1 MAEKIS
7 EQEREALLYEIRRSF
22 AILNAE
28 IPEKI
33 ELKGFKE
40 VPLREIVLEIRKGGI
55 KKREYL
61 LALIE
66 AINQKTK
73 ELEEKIHGEITLE
86 EGIALKDTILGLRRA
101 RAELESELN
110 GNSNREIEDTKRF
123 FTLLRELRG
132 EK

>member
-1 MAEKIS
+1 MAEKIT

-33 ELKGFKE
+33 ELKSFKE

-55 KKREYL
+55 KNRDYI

-66 AINQKTK
+66 AINENVK
-73 ELEEKIHGEITLE
+73 EMEEKIYGEITIE
-86 EGIALKDTILGLRRA
+86 EAQNLKDTILGLKRA
-101 RAELESELN
+101 RAELESELD
-110 GNSNREIEDTKRF
+110 GNSNKELEDTKRF
-123 FTLLRELRG
+123 YNLVKELRR
-132 EK
+132 